1 MFAKAFTV
9 SGSSLQLLHPGEEGI
24 VNKVR
29 SNDDRVVQ
37 KLEAMGIAPGTSIT
51 LEKRYPAFTVKAG
64 QKSLVLEEQLARAIY
79 VRVFDSHPISPS

>member
-9 SGSSLQLLHPGEEGI
+9 SGSSLQLLHPGEGGI

-29 SNDDRVVQ
+29 SNDDRIVQ
-37 KLEAMGIAPGTSIT
+37 KLKTMGIMPGTSIT
-51 LEKRYPAFTVKAG
+51 LEKQFPAFTIKAG

-79 VRVFDSHPISPS
+79 VRVFDSSPVSP